1 MKKILIFL
9 TFMFI
14 FSCSNIDQKS
24 NNAHIDKS
32 QTKKILALW
41 DSLTAWYWLDISE
54 SYPLKLDAL
63 LKNNWYEYDVINAGV
78 SWNTSDDLLSRL
90 NLYDQDYDIV
100 IILIWWNDWLRWNS
114 LINLED
120 NINKIIDHFD
130 NKNTKIILWWLT
142 ILPENLWYDYIN
154 EFKNVYEQISKN
166 NKNIFFINDFLK
178 DVAWNSKYN
187 LDDKI
192 HPNSSWYDIIV
203 NNLLK
208 FMQDNNLLIK

>member
-24 NNAHIDKS
+24 KNSHIDKS

-54 SYPLKLDAL
+54 SYPSKLDEL
-63 LKNNWYEYDVINAGV
+63 LKNNWYEYEVINAWV

-90 NLYDQDYDIV
+90 NLYDQDYEIV

-120 NINKIIDHFD
+120 NINKIIDYFD

-142 ILPENLWYDYIN
+142 ILPENLWNDYIN
-154 EFKNVYEQISKN
+154 DFKKVYEQISKD

-178 DVAWNSKYN
+178 DVAWISQYN

-203 NNLLK
+203 NNLLN